1 VENRIRAKRGVAT
14 VAAGLALAALAGCGG
29 GGGAGG
35 TVTSTAAS
43 GGGKAASPSTC
54 AALNDMAAATT
65 TLDGLDP
72 TTATANDIQAAT
84 NQLRRANSTLTTTN
98 LDLAQEAALN
108 IRLAVRNLQSSYQVV
123 KMQGYTVPRQLATLK
138 PQLVSLD
145 RALTAARRSAK
156 CAAATS

>member
-1 VENRIRAKRGVAT
+1 
-14 VAAGLALAALAGCGG
+14 
-29 GGGAGG
+29 
-35 TVTSTAAS
+35 
-43 GGGKAASPSTC
+43 
-54 AALNDMAAATT
+54 MAAATT

-72 TTATANDIQAAT
+72 TTATSNDIQAAT
-84 NQLRRANSTLTTTN
+84 NELRRANRKFTTTN

-123 KMQGYTVPRQLATLK
+123 KTQGYTVPRQLATLK

-156 CAAATS
+156 CAAATG